1 METHDDTANSL
12 PRPAGHAPRS
22 NQVHGLAAL
31 LRGWWLRTEALDGR
45 CKATVGGPGLLA
57 LCHALARAARR
68 PMWVVDG
75 VTCAS
80 MDALSRRLRTGWP
93 PRRLVL
99 VDGVVELCD
108 VEAIERAIARGD
120 RPFDAELRT
129 LVDLTV
135 GEDSVAME
143 SIDPE
148 AIDMVAVALLRAH
161 VARCLHVSAG
171 DITEPDLDVVM
182 RVREGADMLLR
193 PIETDIMAGSVDVG
207 LARTGDHP
215 ARSSIVFDRETGA
228 WHTR

>member
-120 RPFDAELRT
+120 SPFDAELRT
-129 LVDLTV
+129 LASFLRSPAARR
-135 GEDSVAME
+135 GQLL
-143 SIDPE
+143 
-148 AIDMVAVALLRAH
+148 AVLALLAAMGAESDAVRA
-161 VARCLHVSAG
+161 
-171 DITEPDLDVVM
+171 
-182 RVREGADMLLR
+182 
-193 PIETDIMAGSVDVG
+193 
-207 LARTGDHP
+207 ARTHKPRGP
-215 ARSSIVFDRETGA
+215 LSPRPQPQR
-228 WHTR
+228 